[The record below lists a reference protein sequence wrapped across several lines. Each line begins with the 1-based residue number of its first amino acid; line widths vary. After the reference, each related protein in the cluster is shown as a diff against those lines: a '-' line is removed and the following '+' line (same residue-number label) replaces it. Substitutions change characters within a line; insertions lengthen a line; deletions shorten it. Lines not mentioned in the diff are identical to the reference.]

1 MNRQVLI
8 TRTKFWSFGVLEF
21 WIVQFALNSIVLSIF
36 CKRTCPLSVA
46 VFYPEEAGHHY
57 HHNVITM
64 CTCVFV
70 TRHSSLLC
78 MLKNHRGNVATRID
92 HVQSGA
98 KQSTPN
104 PRKKGKENKTKQ
116 SKTKNSTTQ
125 QMHNKHHQNPPK
137 RFFMFF
143 FRLGAKK
150 KYPIVTM
157 PLDVTM
163 PVDSV
168 IHTTGIFVWQGVK
181 WNKIYP
187 HLNVKARSIYAGR
200 IPGLMWSIHRMCC
213 LVAKKGEIGTTMTLL
228 LYASLAMER

>member
-1 MNRQVLI
+1 
-8 TRTKFWSFGVLEF
+8 
-21 WIVQFALNSIVLSIF
+21 
-36 CKRTCPLSVA
+36 
-46 VFYPEEAGHHY
+46 
-57 HHNVITM
+57 
-64 CTCVFV
+64 
-70 TRHSSLLC
+70 

-125 QMHNKHHQNPPK
+125 QSTTNTTKIHQT
-137 RFFMFF
+137 FFMFF

-168 IHTTGIFVWQGVK
+168 IHTTGIFV
-181 WNKIYP
+181 
-187 HLNVKARSIYAGR
+187 GR
-200 IPGLMWSIHRMCC
+200 
-213 LVAKKGEIGTTMTLL
+213 E
-228 LYASLAMER
+228 

>member
-8 TRTKFWSFGVLEF
+8 TRTKFWSFGVLDRPICFEF
-21 WIVQFALNSIVLSIF
+21 HRSQHFLQTNMSLICGRLLS
-36 CKRTCPLSVA
+36 RGGGA
-46 VFYPEEAGHHY
+46 HY

-125 QMHNKHHQNPPK
+125 QSTTNTTKIHQT
-137 RFFMFF
+137 FFMFF

-168 IHTTGIFVWQGVK
+168 IHTTGIFV
-181 WNKIYP
+181 
-187 HLNVKARSIYAGR
+187 GR
-200 IPGLMWSIHRMCC
+200 
-213 LVAKKGEIGTTMTLL
+213 E
-228 LYASLAMER
+228 

>member
-1 MNRQVLI
+1 M
-8 TRTKFWSFGVLEF
+8 
-21 WIVQFALNSIVLSIF
+21 
-36 CKRTCPLSVA
+36 A

-125 QMHNKHHQNPPK
+125 QSTTNTTKIHQT
-137 RFFMFF
+137 FFMIF

-168 IHTTGIFVWQGVK
+168 IHTTGIFVGRE
-181 WNKIYP
+181 WNGINLPTPQRESTLDIRWTYP
-187 HLNVKARSIYAGR
+187 RVDVVHTSNVLFGGQEGWNWNNNDSIT
-200 IPGLMWSIHRMCC
+200 ICKPGD
-213 LVAKKGEIGTTMTLL
+213 GTVTRT
-228 LYASLAMER
+228 LYANLVHTSKCF